1 MSSVRGFFVLIP
13 VLVVIL
19 TVPVLIG
26 IYVWR
31 DAQRRQMNSVLWT
44 LIAVI
49 APSLIGFIIYLLVRR
64 SYSDLECPK
73 CGAPVENQYAVCPNC
88 GAKLRPFCPN
98 CSAPV
103 EIGWKVCPHCAT
115 PLLEEPSDIA
125 PPIRRKDKSL
135 GKILIAILIVPVLL
149 IALAFLSFTWMGHG
163 GSSSMREV
171 SFDEYDMEQKSEI
184 IRESVHEWL
193 GGLEPRYD
201 RAYALRYDYARG
213 SNQEHFF
220 LIYIPAGI
228 GGMTHNSFGSRTG
241 LFGTTLV
248 LETEQT
254 GNNGSLLCV
263 SSTAD
268 TPPKLQIKLDGKKLP
283 CEVTVVDYNPT
294 LFFIVPQYDQL
305 EPSSTDAFLP
315 ERVRVVKLVGNLNV
329 GVAEFSTETSPFGGE
344 FTIGSATGWE
354 STGVVEITAEDMV
367 MKLLAAIDG
376 APYLDLEHPIYG
388 RKPDGSGG
396 YDFHDGF
403 EIIIEY
409 KANDEFVLHPD
420 MIRCL
425 VFEQDG
431 EYYLIDSYRPDNGRI
446 FRQVDDA
453 FYQMLMAM
461 FE

>member
-1 MSSVRGFFVLIP
+1 MSSVSVLFALIP
-13 VLVVIL
+13 VAVIVL

-31 DAQRRQMNSVLWT
+31 DSKRRQMNSVLWT

-64 SYSDLECPK
+64 GYSDLECPK
-73 CGAPVENQYAVCPNC
+73 CGTPVENRYAVCPNC

-103 EIGWKVCPHCAT
+103 ETGWKVCPHCAT

-135 GKILIAILIVPVLL
+135 GKILVAILIVPVLL
-149 IALAFLSFTWMGHG
+149 IALAFLSFARMGHG
-163 GSSSMREV
+163 GASSMREV
-171 SFDEYDMEQKSEI
+171 SFDEYDMEQESEI

-193 GGLEPRYD
+193 DGLEPRYD

-241 LFGTTLV
+241 LFGTILV

-254 GNNGSLLCV
+254 GNNGSLICV

-268 TPPKLQIKLDGKKLP
+268 TPPRLQIKLDGKKLP

-305 EPSSTDAFLP
+305 EPSSAAVFLP
-315 ERVRVVKLVGNLNV
+315 ERISVVKLIGNENV
-329 GVAEFSTETSPFGGE
+329 GVAEIADRDE
-344 FTIGSATGWE
+344 AL
-354 STGVVEITAEDMV
+354 
-367 MKLLAAIDG
+367 KLLSAIDG

-388 RKPDGSGG
+388 RGGSGG
-396 YDFHDGF
+396 YDFRDGF
-403 EIIIEY
+403 EIIVEY
-409 KANDEFVLHPD
+409 KVNDEFVLHPD

-431 EYYLIDSYRPDNGRI
+431 EYYLIDSYRPDNSRT

-453 FYQMLMAM
+453 LYQMLMEM

>member
-1 MSSVRGFFVLIP
+1 MSSVRAFFVLIP

-115 PLLEEPSDIA
+115 PLLEGPSDIA

-149 IALAFLSFTWMGHG
+149 IALAFLSFARMGHG

-171 SFDEYDMEQKSEI
+171 SFDEYDMEQESEI
-184 IRESVHEWL
+184 IRQSVHEWL
-193 GGLEPRYD
+193 DGLEPRYD

-241 LFGTTLV
+241 LFGTALV

-294 LFFIVPQYDQL
+294 LFYIIPQYDQL
-305 EPSSTDAFLP
+305 EPSSADVFLP
-315 ERVRVVKLVGNLNV
+315 ERISVVKLTGNKNV
-329 GVAEFSTETSPFGGE
+329 GPAVIADRDE
-344 FTIGSATGWE
+344 AL
-354 STGVVEITAEDMV
+354 
-367 MKLLAAIDG
+367 KLLAAIDG

-388 RKPDGSGG
+388 RRPNGSGG
-396 YDFHDGF
+396 YDFLDGF

-409 KANDEFVLHPD
+409 KANDELVLHPD

-431 EYYLIDSYRPDNGRI
+431 EYYLIDSYRPDNSRT

-453 FYQMLMAM
+453 FYQMLMEM